1 MRTVLGIQALLG
13 HSQPLDRPPANQVLL
28 DNRDRIFRL
37 HAAVPNRLW
46 INHDHWTVLALIQA
60 P

>member
-1 MRTVLGIQALLG
+1 
-13 HSQPLDRPPANQVLL
+13 VLL

-37 HAAVPNRLW
+37 HVAVPNRLW
-46 INHDHWTVLALIQA
+46 INHDHRTMLALIQA